1 VSFDAADTFAAITEL
16 SDDDDEQLS
25 QVAKASPAQQP
36 GRLTAIGGMG

>member
-1 VSFDAADTFAAITEL
+1 VGVFDAADTFADLTDL

-36 GRLTAIGGMG
+36 GRLSAVGG